1 MWKKLLILIIENIDM
16 LRILQVIQIVVFI
29 ICVNSIQG
37 QNVNFISDEGFTNGA
52 LSGQTNWDA
61 QSGWSVE
68 AATGVVTTTQWWQK
82 AAWGQ
87 PFSLSEVGDQITFR
101 VDLNLTGTLAATNN
115 PLIRIGF
122 IASSDVNANLST
134 MLNTVYLSSTNGG
147 LLQLRDN
154 TNSNPLSL
162 GTSLT
167 ILECQG
173 SETTDDLALLVTL
186 TLGIDA
192 ASSTISAKLLN
203 VTDGTSSSIGHYNGI
218 KTDVFNASTSSIYGF
233 FQAQSFTSGSDL
245 TAINVK
251 KVSMISKVDIFP
263 KVKREIGG
271 ISTLDRSKYFNIHA
285 GVNDVEPDFYTDYNV
300 SQSGRQFYG
309 PGGFNVLDTISP
321 GAVGTGTVG
330 TYPESSPEN
339 NTTLRE
345 VRRYV
350 ATDHPYHVY
359 EEGLDPVAFADW
371 AVEYYKNFATT
382 DSRPEYYE
390 PMNEPFVHARDYYD
404 EPDFDTD
411 AEARVKLEMAQF
423 FKHVAQK
430 IHAAPELDNMK
441 ILGYSSAFPSFE
453 ITDFSNWNQNMKMF
467 MDEAGADV
475 DIFSTHLYDGIN
487 QVGQETRRSGS
498 NMEAILDLIET
509 YSYDKWGLIKPHGI
523 TEFGGI
529 VNGDYTDI
537 NNVQSIRSQN
547 SILFGLLE
555 RTDRMEIAIPFT
567 TGKSTWHIKQDTIE
581 MPYHMP
587 YKAILYKPIPIGVPL
602 DQVTGWEYTNRIH
615 FYELWKD
622 VAGERVLIRSGNK
635 DVLAQAF
642 ANNDKLYVAFNNLDD
657 FDQSVNLKLHGNL
670 PEISNVVIKSLIV
683 NPGVDAVYTTQS
695 FTELQ
700 ESYTLKKNETVVI
713 EYTFSESLVFDKTI
727 ESVNYYSNNH
737 LQEIQANTPIVYNFN
752 GVTLGNSGYA
762 KLSMSIGRTHDKS
775 KSPTVLFNN
784 ISIPVPINWKGYD
797 QASRATFFGTIEISV
812 PIGLLNENNTVS
824 ITFAD
829 TGGHL
834 SSLILN
840 AETSDANVLSDITW
854 DGSDSSEWA
863 AAANWDINTVP
874 SATDNVIIPDVATAP
889 IIGATTGAEINNLTI
904 KEPDGINITA
914 GGSLIVNG
922 SSSGNITYNRTLD
935 TDNWY
940 LVSSPVV
947 GEMYDDAYV
956 TDNGID
962 LGADSNRGIASYI
975 TSDDTWDYMQA
986 GETATFLAGIGYSI
1000 KRSSV
1005 GDVSFTGTLNVADTG
1020 VDVVLDATGN
1030 RYNLLG
1036 NPYSSHIASATFLT
1050 NEAAVSE
1057 TQTLWVWNQVTGASG
1072 AYEVKTLADAMVI
1085 APAQGFFIKA
1095 NAAGGTF
1102 NFAESNQAG
1111 SGGTFQ
1117 RTEARP
1123 EMHLTLSNQSDVREA
1138 KIYYIENMTTG
1149 FDVGYEGELFNG
1161 VANPLDIYTHLVAD
1175 SEGKNYQV
1183 QSLPDN
1189 DFEDTII
1196 PLGINAISGSSI
1208 SIEAS
1213 KNNFPEGMN
1222 IYLEDKQ
1229 DNSFTLLESD
1239 VNFNTTLE
1247 NDLSGIGRF
1256 YLHTTSS
1263 TMSTNDLATNNN
1275 LSIYSYNRETLRVV
1289 GIQKGVANI
1298 SIYNLLGQKVLSS
1311 SFQGNGV
1318 NDISLPSI
1326 INGIYIAKI
1335 TSENRTTNR
1344 KIILE

>member
-1 MWKKLLILIIENIDM
+1 MWKKLLILLIKNIDV

-29 ICVNSIQG
+29 ICINSIQG
-37 QNVNFISDEGFTNGA
+37 QNVNFKSDEGFTDGA
-52 LSGQTNWDA
+52 LSDQTNWDA

-68 AATGVVTTTQWWQK
+68 VAPGIVTTTQNWQK
-82 AAWGQ
+82 AAWEQ

-101 VDLNLTGTLAATNN
+101 VDLNFNGTLTATNN
-115 PLIRIGF
+115 PLIKIGF
-122 IASSDVNANLST
+122 SASSDVGSSNPPS
-134 MLNTVYLSSTNGG
+134 NTVYLSSTNGG
-147 LLQLRDN
+147 LLQLRND
-154 TNSNPLSL
+154 TNEAALSL
-162 GTSLT
+162 ETFLSIADCQVLNGT
-167 ILECQG
+167 
-173 SETTDDLALLVTL
+173 TTDDLALLVTL

-192 ASSTISAKLLN
+192 LTSTISAKLLN

-218 KTDVFNASTSSIYGF
+218 DTNVFNASTSSIYGF
-233 FQAQSFTSGSDL
+233 FQAQSFTSGDL

-285 GVNDVEPDFYTDYNV
+285 GVNDVEPNFYTDYNV

-309 PGGFNVLDTISP
+309 PGGVNVLDTIGP
-321 GAVGTGTVG
+321 RDVGTGTVG
-330 TYPESSPEN
+330 TYPEPSPEN

-359 EEGLDPVAFADW
+359 EEGLDPIAFADW

-404 EPDFDTD
+404 EPDWDVT

-441 ILGYSSAFPSFE
+441 ILGYSAAFPSFE
-453 ITDFSNWNQNMKMF
+453 KTDFSNWNQNMKMF
-467 MDEAGADV
+467 MDEAGQDV
-475 DIFSTHLYDGIN
+475 DVFSTHIYDGIN
-487 QVGQETRRSGS
+487 QTGQETRRSGS

-509 YSYDKWGLIKPHGI
+509 YSYDKWGIIKPHGI

-567 TGKSTWHIKQDTIE
+567 TGKSTWHITQANN
-581 MPYHMP
+581 YLP
-587 YKAILYKPIPIGVPL
+587 YKAVLYKPIPFGVPF
-602 DQVTGWEYTNRIH
+602 DQITGWEYTNRIH

-622 VAGERVLIRSGNK
+622 VAGDRVLIRSGNK

-657 FDQSVNLKLHGNL
+657 FDQSINLKLHGNL
-670 PEISNVVIKSLIV
+670 PEISNVGIKSLIV
-683 NPGVDAVYTTQS
+683 NPDVDAVYTTQS
-695 FTELQ
+695 FTEFQ

-713 EYTFSESLVFDKTI
+713 EYTFSESLGFDKTI
-727 ESVNYYSNNH
+727 ESKNYYSDTH
-737 LQEIQANTPIVYNFN
+737 LQEIQANTQIDYNFN
-752 GVTLGNSGYA
+752 GVTLGSSGYA
-762 KLSMSIGRTHDKS
+762 KLSMSIGRAHEKS
-775 KSPTVLFNN
+775 KSPTVSFNN
-784 ISIPVPINWKGYD
+784 VSIPAPINWKGYD
-797 QASRATFFGTIEISV
+797 QVSRDTFFGTIEISV
-812 PIGLLNENNTVS
+812 PIGLLEVNNTVS
-824 ITFAD
+824 ITFEDA
-829 TGGHL
+829 GGHL

-840 AETSDANVLSDITW
+840 AETSQANVLSDITW
-854 DGSDSSEWA
+854 DGSDTSDWVT
-863 AAANWDINTVP
+863 AANWDINTVP
-874 SATDNVIIPDVATAP
+874 SATDNVVIPDVATAP
-889 IIGATTGAEINNLTI
+889 IIGATTEAEINNLTI
-904 KEPDGINITA
+904 TEPDGINITT

-922 SSSGNITYNRTLD
+922 TSSGDVTYNRDLAST
-935 TDNWY
+935 NWY

-947 GEMYDDAYV
+947 GETYDDAYV
-956 TDNGID
+956 TANGIAS
-962 LGADSNRGIASYI
+962 GADSNRGIAPYV

-986 GETATFLAGIGYSI
+986 GETATFSAGTGYSVQ
-1000 KRSSV
+1000 RSST
-1005 GDVSFTGTLNVADTG
+1005 GDVSFTGTLNVADAG
-1020 VDVVLDATGN
+1020 VNVVLDATGN
-1030 RYNLLG
+1030 RFNLLG
-1036 NPYSSHIASATFLT
+1036 NPYTSHVASATFLA

-1057 TQTLWVWNQVTGASG
+1057 TQNLWVWNQATGASG

-1117 RTEARP
+1117 RTVSRP

-1138 KIYYIENMTTG
+1138 KIYYIENMTLG

-1161 VANPLDIYTHLVAD
+1161 VANPLAIYTHLVAD

-1183 QSLPDN
+1183 QSLPEN
-1189 DFEDTII
+1189 DFENTII

-1222 IYLEDKQ
+1222 IYLEDTQ

-1239 VNFNTTLE
+1239 TNFNTTLE

-1298 SIYNLLGQKVLSS
+1298 RIYNLLGQEVLSS

-1326 INGIYIAKI
+1326 INGIYIVKI